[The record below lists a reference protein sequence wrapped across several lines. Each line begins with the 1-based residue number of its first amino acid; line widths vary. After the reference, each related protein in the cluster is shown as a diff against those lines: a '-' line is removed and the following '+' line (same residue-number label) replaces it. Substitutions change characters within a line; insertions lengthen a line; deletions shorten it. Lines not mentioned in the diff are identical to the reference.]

1 MDETSKPGDDTK
13 SDEAAPGIPEAPV
26 VAERV
31 DAEGLPLDRPPTLDD
46 VRGAD
51 GGGRMIAVGCTVL
64 VVLAVLGFWILRA
77 AMMHG

>member
-1 MDETSKPGDDTK
+1 MDETEKAADETK
-13 SDEAAPGIPEAPV
+13 SEEPVVVAPE

-31 DAEGLPLDRPPTLDD
+31 DAEGLPLDRPATLDD

-51 GGGRMIAVGCTVL
+51 GGGRMIAVGCTAL

-77 AMMHG
+77 AMMR

>member
-1 MDETSKPGDDTK
+1 MDETSKPGEATK
-13 SDEAAPGIPEAPV
+13 SDEAAAEVAVAPE

-31 DAEGLPLDRPPTLDD
+31 DAEGLPIDRPPTLDD
-46 VRGAD
+46 VRGTE

-77 AMMHG
+77 AMMR

>member
-1 MDETSKPGDDTK
+1 MDETEKAGDETK
-13 SDEAAPGIPEAPV
+13 SDEAAPVAPE

-31 DAEGLPLDRPPTLDD
+31 DAEGLPLDRAPTLDD

-51 GGGRMIAVGCTVL
+51 GGGRLIAVGCTVL

-77 AMMHG
+77 AMMH

>member
-1 MDETSKPGDDTK
+1 MAVVRPIRPPPEV
-13 SDEAAPGIPEAPV
+13 AVAPE

-51 GGGRMIAVGCTVL
+51 GGGRMIAVGCAVL
-64 VVLAVLGFWILRA
+64 VVLAVLGFRILRA
-77 AMMHG
+77 ALMH

>member
-1 MDETSKPGDDTK
+1 MDETEKAGDETK
-13 SDEAAPGIPEAPV
+13 SDEAVPVAPE

-31 DAEGLPLDRPPTLDD
+31 DAEGLPLDRAPTLDD

-51 GGGRMIAVGCTVL
+51 GGGRLIAVGCTVL

-77 AMMHG
+77 AMMH